1 MKDIDECNKCDE
13 CGCFNIPRLI
23 CEICVKKRIEKDE
36 KDLQG
41 AYNIAM
47 KEITRL
53 RKLLGYDSPNADKM
67 NLEEN
72 DG

>member
-1 MKDIDECNKCDE
+1 MKYIDECNKCDE

-36 KDLQG
+36 KDLQR

-47 KEITRL
+47 KEITKL
-53 RKLLGYDSPNADKM
+53 RRLLGYDSN
-67 NLEEN
+67 NIGETNN
-72 DG
+72 DGE